1 MTTHTFPKQ
10 AVAAHVD
17 FPEQQAGAHA
27 EPAEP
32 AARPM
37 LDLLDGVKVNVDVV
51 LGRSVLDVK
60 DMMALQS
67 GSVLEL
73 KQAIGDPVE
82 VVLNGRTIATGE
94 IVAVDGHFG
103 VRIVEIGA
111 GGR

>member
-17 FPEQQAGAHA
+17 FPEQQAEA
-27 EPAEP
+27 PAEP
-32 AARPM
+32 AARPK

-94 IVAVDGHFG
+94 IVAVDGRFG

-111 GGR
+111 GDR